1 MQEVPGEFIK
11 HRHTPN
17 QGLSSS
23 LPAESGRVVASTTG
37 MKRTAYSSALIVLL
51 GSATAC
57 ATFAGR
63 VGSAEQPDFRR
74 AVIARAQLWTPT
86 DVRAM
91 DIKAGPGGKGAF
103 PFRATVYCDYL
114 DKKLSGDSPKFVCL
128 IGKDDEVKV
137 KFGGGNGE
145 VFGEV
150 LATRLLWAL
159 GFPADR
165 MYPVNVICR
174 RCPIDFGGIERP
186 NRESRFDP
194 AVIERKAEG
203 KEWPS
208 DDTSGWSWDEL
219 DSVDAE
225 SGGAPKAQRDA
236 LKLLAVFIQHTDS
249 KPQQQRILCL
259 EKGPES
265 KVSCNRPFMMLNDV
279 GVTFGRANRTNS
291 NEIGSVNLAAWRR
304 TPVWKDDTGCTGNLP
319 RSMTGTLD
327 NPSIGEAGRR
337 FLADLLVQLSDRQ
350 IRDLFEVA
358 RVGLRLRS
366 PGDAS
371 SGLGSVDEW
380 MDAFKEKR
388 SEIVTRKCEGV

>member
-1 MQEVPGEFIK
+1 MKP
-11 HRHTPN
+11 TPY
-17 QGLSSS
+17 S
-23 LPAESGRVVASTTG
+23 L
-37 MKRTAYSSALIVLL
+37 ALIVLL
-51 GSATAC
+51 GSASAC
-57 ATFAGR
+57 ATFGR
-63 VGSAEQPDFRR
+63 GAAPNVQPDIRKT
-74 AVIARAQLWTPT
+74 AIARAQVWTPT

-91 DIKAGPGGKGAF
+91 DIKAGPDGKGAF

-174 RCPIDFGGIERP
+174 GCPVEFGGIERP

-194 AVIERKAEG
+194 AVIERKAPG

-208 DDTSGWSWDEL
+208 DETSGWSWDEL
-219 DSVDAE
+219 DSVNPE
-225 SGGAPKAQRDA
+225 LGGAPRTQRDA

-249 KPQQQRILCL
+249 KPEQQRIFCVDQ
-259 EKGPES
+259 GRRPS
-265 KVSCNRPFMMLNDV
+265 GACNRPFMMLNDV

-291 NEIGSVNLAAWRR
+291 NETGSVNLAAWRR

-327 NPSIGEAGRR
+327 NPAISEAGRR
-337 FLADLLVQLSDRQ
+337 FLGDLLAQLSDRQ

-358 RVGLRLRS
+358 RVELRLKS

-371 SGLGSVDEW
+371 SGLASVDEW
-380 MDAFKEKR
+380 VDAFKEKR
-388 SEIVTRKCEGV
+388 SQILARSCEGV